1 MKRSTWVEW
10 KALVELARL
19 REEVWLPWTVLA
31 GVKSEAKY
39 WHLPGQEDFEVWF
52 AGYTDREGYPWD
64 PYLESYE
71 GAGKPSK
78 EFKKRFEKID
88 ARWSEAGGR

>member
-1 MKRSTWVEW
+1 MEGAGRAGAPAGGGVAAVDGTRWSEKR
-10 KALVELARL
+10 
-19 REEVWLPWTVLA
+19 
-31 GVKSEAKY
+31 AKC

-52 AGYTDREGYPWD
+52 AGYTDRAGYPWD

-71 GAGKPSK
+71 GAGKASK